1 MAVLSFLVLFLMVHK
16 GYIYTIAVHPY
27 AFCPAFS
34 TILHCILHHFT
45 LHLAP
50 KRSAFCGISPCVLHQ
65 NAVHLAA
72 NCT

>member
-34 TILHCILHHFT
+34 TVL
-45 LHLAP
+45 
-50 KRSAFCGISPCVLHQ
+50 PCV
-65 NAVHLAA
+65 
-72 NCT
+72 

>member
-27 AFCPAFS
+27 AFCTAFS
-34 TILHCILHHFT
+34 SILPCILHRLT

-50 KRSAFCGISPCVLHQ
+50 KRTAFCTILHSILLQ
-65 NAVHLAA
+65 IAPKLV
-72 NCT
+72 